1 MMTDG
6 NKIYHDGH
14 FKIYRDTE
22 SLCSVPGT
30 NIML

>member
-6 NKIYHDGH
+6 NKIYHDDH
-14 FKIYRDTE
+14 FKMYRDTE

>member
-6 NKIYHDGH
+6 NRIYHGDH
-14 FKIYRDTE
+14 FKICRDTE
-22 SLCSVPGT
+22 SLCCVPGT